1 MQYGKQSLKTSL
13 PAHDS
18 YKIITLTP
26 KEMTFLCSTFLQS
39 YDIELVQT
47 PHGSYTCSDCK
58 YNAFLQLLV
67 TCPCE
72 VGV

>member
-58 YNAFLQLLV
+58 
-67 TCPCE
+67 
-72 VGV
+72 